1 MMQRHM
7 LGMAMALGLVA
18 CGGGGSE
25 GGGPATPPATAR
37 IAKAFPQL
45 AAIPRLV
52 FLGAA
57 PGDAR
62 NLYLVTQGG
71 QILALENRADVG
83 AATPFLDLTPRVT
96 QRGGEEGL
104 LGLAFH
110 PDYASNG
117 LFYVYYSPAEGA
129 RRTRLSRFSANPG
142 RSAADPASERVLL
155 EITQP
160 PDFGNHKG
168 GGLVFGPDR
177 RLYVGVGDGGGAGDP
192 FNNAQDLG
200 TPLGKIL
207 RLLAD
212 GNDADG
218 GIPADN
224 PFAGRAGARGE
235 VWAFGLRNPWRIAFD
250 GSTLWAAD
258 VGQNQREEID
268 LIEPGGNYGWRVFE
282 GRLRFNESDP
292 VPPGHR
298 PPLFEYGHDDGNC
311 SITGG
316 YVYRGR
322 ALPGL
327 AGRYIYADFC
337 SGRVWS
343 LQVVDGAPQNVELG
357 SISGRPTSFGFDTEG
372 ELYLTALDGSIY
384 KIQP

>member
-1 MMQRHM
+1 MQRHM

-18 CGGGGSE
+18 CGGGSE
-25 GGGPATPPATAR
+25 GGGPAAPAATAR

-57 PGDAR
+57 PGDTH

-83 AATPFLDLTPRVT
+83 AATPFLDLTARVT

-117 LFYVYYSPAEGA
+117 LFYVYYSPADGA
-129 RRTRLSRFSANPG
+129 RRTRLSRFTANAA
-142 RSAADPASERVLL
+142 RSAGDPASERVLL
-155 EITQP
+155 EIDQP

-168 GGLVFGPDR
+168 GGLVFGPDG
-177 RLYVGVGDGGGAGDP
+177 RLYVGVGDGGGGGDP
-192 FNNAQDLG
+192 FNNAQNLG

-218 GIPADN
+218 GIPPDN
-224 PFAGRAGARGE
+224 PLVGRSGARGE
-235 VWAFGLRNPWRIAFD
+235 VWAWGLRNPWRIAFD

-258 VGQNQREEID
+258 VGQDQREEID
-268 LIEPGGNYGWRVFE
+268 LIEPGANYGWRVFE
-282 GRLRFNESDP
+282 GTLRYNADDP
-292 VPPGHR
+292 VPAGHR
-298 PPLFEYGHDDGNC
+298 APLFEYSHDDGNC

-322 ALPGL
+322 ALPVL
-327 AGRYIYADFC
+327 AGHYLYADFC

-343 LQVVDGAPQNVELG
+343 LQNLDGALQNAEIG
-357 SISGRPTSFGFDTEG
+357 SVPGRPTSFGRDTEG